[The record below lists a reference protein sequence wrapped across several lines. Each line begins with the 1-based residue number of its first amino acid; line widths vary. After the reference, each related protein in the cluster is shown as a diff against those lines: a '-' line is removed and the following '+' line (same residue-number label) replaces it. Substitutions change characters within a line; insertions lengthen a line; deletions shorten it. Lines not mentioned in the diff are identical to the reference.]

1 MRKALE
7 GIRILDMGQIIA
19 APYCTMLLADLGAEV
34 IKVEDREIAEFILH
48 VGPRRERNGEQE
60 VVPTWYLYANRNK
73 KHMTLNLQEEK
84 GRHIFLELSKYADVV
99 VENFSVGVVKRLGVD
114 YESVRRVNPRIIY
127 ASVSAFGQT
136 GPLAHHRGY
145 DMLAQA
151 RSGLMDLTGFPDG
164 KPTKAGNSIA
174 DYFAGFHCAV
184 AILAALRYRDA
195 TGEGQY
201 IDIAL
206 LDSLITAL
214 DSAPEIYTMTGQVIH
229 RVGNRHFLAAG
240 YGEYETKTGSI
251 ALGLVSPSNWERFC
265 DLIGQPELVED
276 QRFAEHMDRVQH
288 ADELDAIIQAW
299 LQDKTAEEA
308 VQMLTDHDIPAAP
321 VNTIAQMVHD
331 PQVKARNM
339 HVEVNH
345 PDYGPIVITNSA
357 LKLSKT
363 PGAIETPAPRVG
375 QHTAELLS
383 TFLGYSQEEIEE
395 LRSNGII

>member
-19 APYCTMLLADLGAEV
+19 LPYCTMLLADLGAEV
-34 IKVEDREIAEFILH
+34 IKVEDREIGEFILQ
-48 VGPRRERNGEQE
+48 VGPVRERQGQRE
-60 VVPTWYLYANRNK
+60 VVPTWHLYVNRNK
-73 KHMTLNLQEEK
+73 KHMTLNLQEPK
-84 GRHIFLELSKYADVV
+84 GREIFLELSRHADVI

-114 YESVRRVNPRIIY
+114 YEAVRQVNPRIVY
-127 ASVSAFGQT
+127 ASVSAYGQT

-164 KPTKAGNSIA
+164 KPTKTGNSIA

-184 AILAALRYRDA
+184 AILAALRYRDL

-206 LDSLITAL
+206 LDSLVTAL
-214 DSAPEIYTMTGQVIH
+214 DSAAEIYTMTGRVVQ
-229 RVGNRHFLAAG
+229 RVGNRHFLASG

-251 ALGLVSPSNWERFC
+251 ALALVSPSIWERFC
-265 DLIGQPELVED
+265 HVIGQPELIED
-276 QRFAEHMDRVQH
+276 PRFAEYMDRVQH
-288 ADELDAIIQAW
+288 ADELDVIIQAW
-299 LQDKTAEEA
+299 LQEKTKEEA
-308 VQMLTDHDIPAAP
+308 VQILTENGVPAAP
-321 VNTIAQMVHD
+321 VNTVAEMVND

-339 HVEVNH
+339 HVEITH

-363 PGAIETPAPRVG
+363 PGTVETPAPRIG
-375 QHTAELLS
+375 QHTAEVLS
-383 TFLGYSQEEIEE
+383 ALLGYSTAQIEQ
-395 LRSNGII
+395 LRSEGVI